1 MIELI
6 TVLIVLF
13 VTLCIRIHRAT
24 KRLAVRER
32 DYIEEQRM
40 FYNTKVCLLYDC
52 AKFIL
57 TTIVILATGY
67 IFVCLASGE
76 VIGLRHLTNA
86 KFRKIAGGCAA
97 TLLPQFIL
105 CRFLQSGR

>member
-57 TTIVILATGY
+57 TIIVILATVY
-67 IFVCLASGE
+67 IFVCLAAGE
-76 VIGLRHLTNA
+76 VIGPRHLTSA
-86 KFRKIAGGCAA
+86 KFWKIAGGCTAV
-97 TLLPQFIL
+97 LLPHAL
-105 CRFLQSGR
+105 LLWRKK

>member
-13 VTLCIRIHRAT
+13 VTLCIRIRRAT
-24 KRLAVRER
+24 MRLAAQER

-40 FYNTKVCLLYDC
+40 FYNTKVCRLYDC

-57 TTIVILATGY
+57 TIIVILATIY
-67 IFVCLASGE
+67 LFVCLASGE
-76 VIGLRHLTNA
+76 VIGLRHMTNA
-86 KFRKIAGGCAA
+86 KFWKIAGGCAVI
-97 TLLPQFIL
+97 LLLKLFIIVL
-105 CRFLQSGR
+105 LQK